1 MKEGYKERTSTDN
14 NTEIKIKYNFNSR
27 FNLSKEKSHQFE
39 AINNISKISI
49 LNNSETEKQKEIY
62 KTKIISRIKKYNPNL
77 RIKRQSSF
85 SRFDNEEITRNKKE
99 INQKIKMLSIN
110 YIKKKKE
117 RNSVKKN
124 YSASNI
130 KDFDCSP
137 FYSNK
142 NKDTYTLGSEST
154 SVTKKKKFQIKPYK
168 SNKIFNLNDKKDPEQ
183 NKENISNNIK
193 TKGIPFSSEG
203 NHSNKNKIRTSF
215 QYLIHQAY
223 KNKALSKSF
232 SKFYQSSRSKEKS
245 NELNEKV
252 PRSRIIKMNFNK
264 KANNLI
270 IKSHFNKNKISRNNL
285 TRKYFS
291 TNTGNNT
298 SFFDSSYNNKK
309 ENDNFKEDF
318 EILFNI
324 LKKMKILLKKIDI
337 YEQISDECYH
347 YIRYYFSNLIY
358 NKLVNFF
365 SDKSISNYIKREII
379 CFLLCYDISFNNN
392 SYNQTG
398 ILLKTILSIIYSNY
412 IIILYSFLV
421 KNNSNELEQY
431 LILLQKEIANNQMK
445 YEGPILQILENNFQ
459 YINNYYKMIVDN
471 IYKNYNGKIMD
482 KNIKFPNCIINN
494 KKLLENKILKINII
508 SSFFHEAFKSSNE
521 NTYSFIE
528 LQKFFYFF
536 LCRNNYKG
544 NININNNTN
553 NTMNINSELEN
564 KKEFINNSIKNVSI
578 SNFNNNENNQRIKYL
593 LPKIKNCYEYS
604 LVLDLDE
611 TLISFQKN
619 TSSVIL
625 RPGLYS
631 FLHKMKNIYELILFT
646 SATHDYVDPIV
657 NFIEKEEK
665 YFEYIL
671 YRKHLSYDEK
681 GECFKN
687 LNLLNRNNKKV
698 IIVDD
703 SEKNFKLHK
712 SNGICIKPFKGESDN
727 VLSLLTQILIMI
739 KINAEKTGD
748 IRICL
753 KQAKKDLIYKN
764 IENKYK

>member
-1 MKEGYKERTSTDN
+1 
-14 NTEIKIKYNFNSR
+14 
-27 FNLSKEKSHQFE
+27 
-39 AINNISKISI
+39 
-49 LNNSETEKQKEIY
+49 
-62 KTKIISRIKKYNPNL
+62 
-77 RIKRQSSF
+77 
-85 SRFDNEEITRNKKE
+85 
-99 INQKIKMLSIN
+99 
-110 YIKKKKE
+110 
-117 RNSVKKN
+117 
-124 YSASNI
+124 
-130 KDFDCSP
+130 
-137 FYSNK
+137 
-142 NKDTYTLGSEST
+142 
-154 SVTKKKKFQIKPYK
+154 
-168 SNKIFNLNDKKDPEQ
+168 
-183 NKENISNNIK
+183 
-193 TKGIPFSSEG
+193 
-203 NHSNKNKIRTSF
+203 
-215 QYLIHQAY
+215 
-223 KNKALSKSF
+223 
-232 SKFYQSSRSKEKS
+232 
-245 NELNEKV
+245 
-252 PRSRIIKMNFNK
+252 
-264 KANNLI
+264 
-270 IKSHFNKNKISRNNL
+270 
-285 TRKYFS
+285 
-291 TNTGNNT
+291 
-298 SFFDSSYNNKK
+298 
-309 ENDNFKEDF
+309 
-318 EILFNI
+318 
-324 LKKMKILLKKIDI
+324 
-337 YEQISDECYH
+337 
-347 YIRYYFSNLIY
+347 
-358 NKLVNFF
+358 
-365 SDKSISNYIKREII
+365 
-379 CFLLCYDISFNNN
+379 
-392 SYNQTG
+392 
-398 ILLKTILSIIYSNY
+398 
-412 IIILYSFLV
+412 
-421 KNNSNELEQY
+421 
-431 LILLQKEIANNQMK
+431 
-445 YEGPILQILENNFQ
+445 
-459 YINNYYKMIVDN
+459 MIVDN

-544 NININNNTN
+544 NINNNNNTN

-578 SNFNNNENNQRIKYL
+578 SNFTSNENNQRIKYL

-712 SNGICIKPFKGESDN
+712 SNGICIKPFKGENDN